1 MTYEFLSNYIY
12 NTSSQIFTFKA
23 GLTVMIFEVT
33 HVLSL
38 GHMRGWGEY
47 KCPFI
52 IGIIVSPLC
61 PSIDNLIYLR
71 YCNILVEKKSRNW
84 GWGRGKEWGEDK

>member
-12 NTSSQIFTFKA
+12 NTFSQISTFKA

-38 GHMRGWGEY
+38 GHMRGGEY

-52 IGIIVSPLC
+52 IGIIASPLL
-61 PSIDNLIYLR
+61 PSVDNLIYLR
-71 YCNILVEKKSRNW
+71 YYNILVGKNTEIGDGERE
-84 GWGRGKEWGEDK
+84 GMGRR